1 MLAEKIKNNSILI
14 KELIEKDN
22 NLKFYNYIEKIVI
35 STSPVLSIIT
45 AIFVISSM
53 RINDIIIKIIFGSM
67 CFLVGLFGFGILLAF
82 LLLSINYIIKGKII
96 KKDEEG
102 NSKFLS
108 LDYITTR
115 SKFLDFKNS
124 YDKLSKIE
132 KNVFSSL
139 RKKEVTIEEI
149 ESCYLEKKVEEML
162 IKDFIDYYKNGFE
175 SDSKKLKINRDEV
188 INKKILEILEYLDYT
203 KFNKFKDSLIEITL
217 TLKDK
222 TKQLNIINKFEE
234 IKKQYDEETINIEI
248 ANKLNKINGKP
259 LESKLEK
266 NNKVLKSI

>member
-1 MLAEKIKNNSILI
+1 
-14 KELIEKDN
+14 
-22 NLKFYNYIEKIVI
+22 
-35 STSPVLSIIT
+35 
-45 AIFVISSM
+45 
-53 RINDIIIKIIFGSM
+53 
-67 CFLVGLFGFGILLAF
+67 
-82 LLLSINYIIKGKII
+82 
-96 KKDEEG
+96 
-102 NSKFLS
+102 
-108 LDYITTR
+108 
-115 SKFLDFKNS
+115 
-124 YDKLSKIE
+124 
-132 KNVFSSL
+132 
-139 RKKEVTIEEI
+139 
-149 ESCYLEKKVEEML
+149 ML

-203 KFNKFKDSLIEITL
+203 TFNKFKDSLIEITL

>member
-1 MLAEKIKNNSILI
+1 M
-14 KELIEKDN
+14 
-22 NLKFYNYIEKIVI
+22 
-35 STSPVLSIIT
+35 
-45 AIFVISSM
+45 
-53 RINDIIIKIIFGSM
+53 
-67 CFLVGLFGFGILLAF
+67 
-82 LLLSINYIIKGKII
+82 
-96 KKDEEG
+96 
-102 NSKFLS
+102 
-108 LDYITTR
+108 
-115 SKFLDFKNS
+115 
-124 YDKLSKIE
+124 KIE

-149 ESCYLEKKVEEML
+149 ESYYLVKKVEEML
-162 IKDFIDYYKNGFE
+162 IEDFIYYYKNGFE
-175 SDSKKLKINRDEV
+175 SDNKKLKINRDEV

-203 KFNKFKDSLIEITL
+203 TFNEFKDSLIEITL